1 MTILCGV
8 YFVISLFF
16 WKVNFLEPQILPENN
31 ILVYILK
38 ETNIL
43 KKHSLEMKISIV
55 HFVIIKTIFT
65 FKSSESN

>member
-38 ETNIL
+38 E
-43 KKHSLEMKISIV
+43 KY
-55 HFVIIKTIFT
+55 IKTFIRNENKYST
-65 FKSSESN
+65 FCYYKDNIYF